1 MRELLHII
9 VYPIFALYNI
19 LLALFAKP
27 LHFNYSKNRGVEMGI
42 VPLLVMGV
50 DKIYFLKSPVFIFL
64 SRFIPLYLS

>member
-1 MRELLHII
+1 MRELLRII

-42 VPLLVMGV
+42 VPLLVIIV
-50 DKIYFLKSPVFIFL
+50 LWELIKFIF
-64 SRFIPLYLS
+64 